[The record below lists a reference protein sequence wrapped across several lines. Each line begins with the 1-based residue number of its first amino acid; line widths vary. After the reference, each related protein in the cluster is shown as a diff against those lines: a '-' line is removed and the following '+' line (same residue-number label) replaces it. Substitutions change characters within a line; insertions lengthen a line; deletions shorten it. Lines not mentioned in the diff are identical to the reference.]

1 MFKMILIRPGSTD
14 FDSQGRIQG
23 NLDVPLNSKGT
34 AEVAD
39 LAREL
44 SNHSVDVIYAA
55 KCEPSAGTAETLGNT
70 LGVKVK
76 RLENLHNVDHGL
88 WQGMCVEEVRRKQPW
103 VFKASRETPE
113 CFCPPHGETMQSA
126 QERVAASVNKLI
138 RKFSSPGSNGDLT
151 ATVAVVAPAPVL
163 HLIHTMLTDEP
174 TVDFW
179 ETDDK
184 PAPLEIIEVH
194 SPTNAS

>member
-23 NLDVPLNSKGT
+23 NLDVPLNSQGS

-39 LAREL
+39 LASEL
-44 SNHSVDVIYAA
+44 APHSLDVIYSA
-55 KCEPSAGTAETLGNT
+55 KCEPSAGTADALAER

-76 RLENLHNVDHGL
+76 RLEGLRNVDHGL
-88 WQGMCVEEVRRKQPW
+88 WQGMCVEEVRRTQPW
-103 VFKASRETPE
+103 VFKASRSTPE
-113 CFCPPHGETMQSA
+113 CICPPHGETMQSA
-126 QERVAASVNKLI
+126 QERVVHSISKLI
-138 RKFSSPGSNGDLT
+138 RKFTVTGSNGKLT
-151 ATVAVVAPAPVL
+151 ATVGVVAPTPVL

-179 ETDDK
+179 ETDEK
-184 PAPLEIIEVH
+184 PDPIEILEVH
-194 SPTNAS
+194 SPSNAT